1 MHRIDSSSATVDNLF
16 TEGNPVTGTPA
27 TVVTD
32 DWLNDVQENIA
43 AFIESRGIALVKG
56 DYNQLSQA
64 IALSSY
70 AGHFYTLNGSGTW
83 NSPSLNLTTDL
94 EIIYR
99 NEAGARRINKIPTGT
114 YSIADGNV
122 LVFRQDNVTASPVTM
137 TSETVYADLDA
148 GQYMILAESSLT
160 LDYIA
165 DEVLVF
171 RNRGGV
177 LEIAVL
183 GMMIADGDAISFGA
197 VVPTDSP
204 TFTGTIDAEDMTMS
218 GGLTLTG
225 TSGITLDNSDLSI
238 GLGNIYLTLAHSLFF
253 NQSATTYI
261 KESSSGTLDTYVAS
275 SLAARY
281 ESSARY
287 LCFGSTSIGAF
298 ANNISSGSEVQWRV
312 SSNVANSNAYM
323 AANNDT
329 IAWGWLVA
337 GSSSDDLFLKREVLG
352 VSYSTPWRINSNGEL
367 QLPNLSTPTAGYLS
381 RRSGIS
387 AKAFF
392 LVSGASSYS
401 SSELYNVSSVSVSSY
416 EPTINWD
423 ADFATD
429 KYAVGMMNLPNS
441 GTTAPTG
448 FSKSTSSLTFTGA
461 TTGTHYYSV
470 IASGDQ

>member
-1 MHRIDSSSATVDNLF
+1 MHRIDHSTATVDHLF
-16 TEGNPVTGTPA
+16 TEGNPSTGTPA

-43 AFIESRGIALVKG
+43 RFIENRGITLVKG
-56 DYNQLSQA
+56 DYNQLTQA

-70 AGHFYTLNGSGTW
+70 AGKFYTLNGSATW
-83 NSPSLNLTTDL
+83 NSPTLVLTTDL

-99 NEAGARRINKIPTGT
+99 NEAGARRINKIAAGSLT
-114 YSIADGNV
+114 INDGQV
-122 LVFRQDNVTASPVTM
+122 LVFRQDNTSSSPVTL
-137 TSETVYADLDA
+137 TSETVYSDLDA
-148 GQYMILAESSLT
+148 GQYMILNESSLT
-160 LDYIA
+160 LDYVA
-165 DEVLVF
+165 DEVIVF
-171 RNRGGV
+171 RNRGGN
-177 LEIAVL
+177 LEIVTS
-183 GMMIADGDAISFGA
+183 GNYFSDGDTISFGA
-197 VVPTDSP
+197 TVPTESP

-261 KESSSGTLDTYVAS
+261 KESSSGTLDTYVGS
-275 SLAARY
+275 SLASRY
-281 ESSARY
+281 ESAARY
-287 LCFGSTSIGAF
+287 LCFGSTNIGAF

-329 IAWGWLVA
+329 IAWGWLVD
-337 GSSSDDLFLKREVLG
+337 GSSSDDLFLKREILG
-352 VSYSTPWRINSNGEL
+352 VSYSTPWRVNSNGEL
-367 QLPNLSTPTAGYLS
+367 LLPSMSTPTAGYMS
-381 RRSGIS
+381 RKSAVS

-416 EPTINWD
+416 EPTLNWD
-423 ADFATD
+423 ADFSTD

-448 FSKSTSSLTFTGA
+448 FSKSASSLTFTGA